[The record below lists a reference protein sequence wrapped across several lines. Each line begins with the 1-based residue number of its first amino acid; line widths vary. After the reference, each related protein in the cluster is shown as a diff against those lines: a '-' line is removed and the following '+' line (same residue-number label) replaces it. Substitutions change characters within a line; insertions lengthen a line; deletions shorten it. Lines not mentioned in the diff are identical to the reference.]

1 MRFLFKR
8 LLGVSFSPQFA
19 DVSARMLAILRSYR
33 WRLVLV
39 GLFSVFVVAL
49 DLLSAAAV
57 AALVLVLDGKAIIA
71 IPAIGEITNPLHGLN
86 AKNAA
91 LASIGGIVVLQL
103 LREAILFT
111 NELISKRL
119 GVDVE
124 IYLKT
129 RISKSTLSVPFE
141 KVAGSKR
148 NDLIVYGVNFA
159 PSTAAFSSELV
170 QLGSLCVVLALY
182 AASAFVVEP
191 VAFIA
196 VGAIMLILIVVTN
209 RMVLR
214 QQRIG
219 AELRDIQI
227 TYHDQLQ
234 DSVHG
239 LRDITIAGSRATFLA
254 MAEKL
259 LGTLWRARRRSV
271 LLSSAITPIQRGIAL
286 GLCGLGLMILVM
298 SSDDRTP
305 LAGFQGLL
313 VVIFL
318 LLRMY
323 GPVAQLNTVRSA
335 LMMRLDTTETLL
347 GFLDGRQ
354 APAADTL
361 PAASKTSVGDIVFDR
376 VSYRYGGADVPAVE
390 DLAFTIPA
398 GAAAAIVGPS
408 GAGKSTAIDLLT
420 KLRHP
425 ASGEIRI
432 GGTPLA
438 DIDDADW
445 RRRIAAI
452 HQHGHIFYGTIAE
465 NISMFRNDVDMADIE
480 EAAARANLLDFVRA
494 APRGFDTPLGGPDTP
509 LSGGQRQRLQIARA
523 FLVKPAVLILDEA
536 TSAQDAIAE
545 DELLRTLKQ
554 EFSDTTI
561 VTVAH
566 RFSAIREAELIIV
579 LQDGRVAETG
589 DWQTLSRG
597 EGVFRRLFDLQSL
610 ETSAVRADAR

>member
-1 MRFLFKR
+1 MKR
-8 LLGVSFSPQFA
+8 ILIRLISIAFSRQFA
-19 DVSARMLAILRSYR
+19 EVSARVLAILRPYR
-33 WRLVLV
+33 GRLVLV
-39 GLFSVFVVAL
+39 GLFSVFVVVL

-57 AALVLVLDGKAIIA
+57 AALVLVLDGTATIA
-71 IPAIGEITNPLHGLN
+71 IPAIGDIANPLHGLS

-91 LASIGGIVVLQL
+91 LASIGGIIVLQL
-103 LREAILFT
+103 LREAVLFT

-124 IYLKT
+124 IHLKT
-129 RISKSTLSVPFE
+129 EISKSILSVPFE

-159 PSTAAFSSELV
+159 PSTAAFASELV
-170 QLGSLCVVLALY
+170 QLGSLCVVLAFY

-196 VGAIMLILIVVTN
+196 VGAIMLILVVVTN

-219 AELRDIQI
+219 AVLRDIQI
-227 TYHDQLQ
+227 AYHDQLQ

-239 LRDITIAGSRATFLA
+239 LRDITIAGRRAIFLA

-259 LGTLWRARRRSV
+259 MRTLWRTRRRSV
-271 LLSSAITPIQRGIAL
+271 LLLSAITPVQRGIAL
-286 GLCGLGLMILVM
+286 ALCGLGLMLFVM
-298 SSDDRTP
+298 LSDDRTP

-347 GFLDGRQ
+347 DFLDDGG
-354 APAADTL
+354 ATAADT
-361 PAASKTSVGDIVFDR
+361 PPPVSETGVGDIVYDR
-376 VSYRYGGADVPAVE
+376 VSYRYRSADVPAVE
-390 DLAFTIPA
+390 DLTFTIPA
-398 GAAAAIVGPS
+398 GSTAAIVGPS
-408 GAGKSTAIDLLT
+408 GAGKSTVIDLLT
-420 KLRHP
+420 KLRNP

-438 DIDDADW
+438 KIDDSDW

-465 NISMFRNDVDMADIE
+465 NISMFHDEVDMADIE

-494 APRGFDTPLGGPDTP
+494 APKGFDTPLGGPDTP

-523 FLVKPAVLILDEA
+523 FLVKPDVLILDEA

-597 EGVFRRLFDLQSL
+597 DGVFRRLFDLQSL
-610 ETSAVRADAR
+610 DTPPARADAR